1 MIGLTLVSLALDRHR
16 CNIQQYETKRLILN
30 ICLHFSFKDALVAI
44 NDLHAAYE
52 CVFMSLS
59 IKGRDT
65 PDAVRNFSEMCI

>member
-44 NDLHAAYE
+44 NELHAAYFIE
-52 CVFMSLS
+52 IRISKSRRLCFH
-59 IKGRDT
+59 I
-65 PDAVRNFSEMCI
+65 FIY